1 MNEVKKITIQTRA
14 PTGRDPGAVEEGYY
28 CVADGFVVLTDADGK
43 PIIGAPKRYLDPGG
57 DARLIA
63 CVLLRQQRRGRT
75 MASRSFHRPLNYPDT
90 GWR

>member
-57 DARLIA
+57 DARLDCLCIA
-63 CVLLRQQRRGRT
+63 SP
-75 MASRSFHRPLNYPDT
+75 AAARPHHGVEVISSTPKLS
-90 GWR
+90 